1 MIQHLNNQTNNLA
14 NNLGNGLKSFFT
26 SLLPFGNLIDNGIGL
41 ISGISN
47 NIYDRQLQE
56 ILFNRDDT
64 SLDRTM
70 AMYKRNGINPLL
82 ALPNASA
89 GNTRGPEPAN
99 IQSDFNQSILNS
111 FQKKQLKL
119 SEEKM
124 RLDNGIAREELKSRY
139 MNNDLERRLL
149 KAKVNANY
157 TNKVDYYDK
166 QGNIY
171 KDMPYADE
179 GIDIIPMSEKEKLV
193 RKALNVISGD
203 PYPEETQKKQQM
215 EQLVKEGKIKKD
227 PDGNAYIFESHGQNF
242 YLAVQPNGDVKLIDQ
257 YGRTQGDFNKP
268 TDAIKYADD
277 FIF

>member
-14 NNLGNGLKSFFT
+14 STFGSGLKSFFT

-47 NIYDRQLQE
+47 NIYDRQLQQT
-56 ILFNRDDT
+56 LFNRDDT

-70 AMYKRNGINPLL
+70 AMYQRNGINPLL

-111 FQKKQLKL
+111 FQRKQLDL
-119 SEEKM
+119 TEEKM
-124 RLDNGIAREELKSRY
+124 RLENGIARQELKAKTF
-139 MNNDLERRLL
+139 NNDLERRLL

-157 TNKVDYYDK
+157 TNKVDYYGD
-166 QGNIY
+166 QGETY

-179 GIDIIPMSEKEKLV
+179 GVDIIPMSEKEKLV
-193 RKALNVISGD
+193 RKALNVVSGD
-203 PYPEETQKKQQM
+203 PYPEETKRKKEM
-215 EQLVKEGKIKKD
+215 EQLVKDGKVSKD
-227 PDGNAYIFESHGQNF
+227 PDGNAYIFKSNGKKF
-242 YLAVQPNGDVKLIDQ
+242 YLAVQPNGDVKLIDE
-257 YGRTQGDFNKP
+257 YGRSQGDFAKP
-268 TDAIKYADD
+268 TDAMKYADD
-277 FIF
+277 FIY